1 MFFFIIYS
9 SMIKM
14 QKRIN
19 YGLEVLQ
26 YYTTKEWYF
35 VNDNFAALKDQI
47 SSQDNNVF
55 YTDLRVSI
63 YTLYDT
69 RYAEIAL
76 GTYWRTQDPFLRLF
90 FNNNRL
96 LIRFQHICIKFLS
109 CKCDEVRRMVVVS
122 LLPIDGVNTYITK
135 RKLNQ

>member
-1 MFFFIIYS
+1 
-9 SMIKM
+9 M

-63 YTLYDT
+63 YTYII
-69 RYAEIAL
+69 RYPVY
-76 GTYWRTQDPFLRLF
+76 GHSTWY
-90 FNNNRL
+90 L
-96 LIRFQHICIKFLS
+96 LESPGSF
-109 CKCDEVRRMVVVS
+109 
-122 LLPIDGVNTYITK
+122 
-135 RKLNQ
+135 RKIVLQ